1 MSMGTWDC
9 GAGNQ
14 VSDTGS
20 TEPLVYGSYAPL
32 NFENLPKI
40 SIYQFVIATPLKL
53 LNLNHDTW
61 YVARRTSYVVVH
73 TKKEFLILNF
83 L

>member
-20 TEPLVYGSYAPL
+20 TEPLVPYIDR
-32 NFENLPKI
+32 K
-40 SIYQFVIATPLKL
+40 
-53 LNLNHDTW
+53 LNL
-61 YVARRTSYVVVH
+61 V
-73 TKKEFLILNF
+73 FLVKVF
-83 L
+83 F

>member
-20 TEPLVYGSYAPL
+20 TEPLVYHWASVRPSSLAFYTTAKNFAVVLCYGS
-32 NFENLPKI
+32 
-40 SIYQFVIATPLKL
+40 
-53 LNLNHDTW
+53 
-61 YVARRTSYVVVH
+61 VVVVVVVVVVVR
-73 TKKEFLILNF
+73 L
-83 L
+83 

>member
-20 TEPLVYGSYAPL
+20 TEPLVL
-32 NFENLPKI
+32 VFRQL
-40 SIYQFVIATPLKL
+40 
-53 LNLNHDTW
+53 
-61 YVARRTSYVVVH
+61 
-73 TKKEFLILNF
+73 
-83 L
+83 